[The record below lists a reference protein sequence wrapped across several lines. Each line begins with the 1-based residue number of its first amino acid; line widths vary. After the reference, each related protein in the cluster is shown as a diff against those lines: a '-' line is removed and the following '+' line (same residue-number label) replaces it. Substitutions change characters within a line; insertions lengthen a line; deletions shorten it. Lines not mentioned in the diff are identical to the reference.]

1 MESGDSADGCGW
13 HSSEVS
19 QSQLIQAVGTR
30 HVVSGQGSGGE
41 MLAEADAVV
50 IGAGAFGIS
59 AAFHLAHADLKR
71 VVLVDRFAPA
81 SQSSPRAAGLFKQIQ
96 ADETRTRLAAL
107 SIKKIVNFEADTGLP
122 SPVVRSGS
130 LMVARTPQH
139 AEFVRREAEHSRSWG
154 ADVELVD
161 APNVHRLMPA
171 VESSGILA
179 ACHSPGDIYIEEPIT
194 LLNAYLEAGMRLG
207 LRVLSHTNVIHIV
220 VKAGEVDG
228 VVTDKGVIQT
238 PLVVDA
244 AGGWARAVGELG
256 GVRVPVVPVRHQLYI
271 TKPISGVDPIYPIVR
286 FIDSAVY
293 IRPARGGLMLGG
305 FEATPMPFD
314 PRDQVASFSI
324 DDVPLDMAVLKGFV
338 TTIERNIPSLGNAPI
353 DEHRGG
359 LFTMT
364 SDGRFIVGPA
374 PEVRGFWVA
383 TGCNGSGFS
392 FAPAL
397 GQMLAEWIVGGD
409 PSIDLTSLAPARF
422 APSNLDEDQLRSACL
437 WQYAHYYDPA
447 V

>member
-1 MESGDSADGCGW
+1 MID
-13 HSSEVS
+13 
-19 QSQLIQAVGTR
+19 
-30 HVVSGQGSGGE
+30 
-41 MLAEADAVV
+41 EADAVV

-59 AAFHLAHADLKR
+59 AAFHLVQAGLKR

-96 ADETRTRLAAL
+96 ADETRTQLAAR
-107 SIKKIVNFEADTGLP
+107 SIKKILDFEADTSLP
-122 SPVVRSGS
+122 SPAIRSGS

-161 APNVHRLMPA
+161 AATVNRLMPA
-171 VESSGILA
+171 VESDGILA
-179 ACHSPGDIYIEEPIT
+179 ACHSPDDIYVEEPIT
-194 LLNAYLEAGMRLG
+194 LLNGYLEAGMRLG
-207 LRVLSHTNVIHIV
+207 LRVLSHTSVIQIQV
-220 VKAGEVDG
+220 NGGEVRS

-238 PLVVDA
+238 PIVVDA
-244 AGGWARAVGELG
+244 AGGWARAVGDLG
-256 GVRVPVVPVRHQLYI
+256 GARVPVVPVRHQLYI
-271 TKPISGVDPIYPIVR
+271 TRPISGLEPNYPIVR

-293 IRPARGGLMLGG
+293 LRPARGGIMLGG
-305 FEATPMPFD
+305 FEATPMPLD
-314 PRDQVASFSI
+314 PRDQQPNFSI
-324 DDVPLDMAVLKGFV
+324 DDVPLDMAVLKGFAV
-338 TTIERNIPSLGNAPI
+338 AVEKNIPALGDAPVA
-353 DEHRGG
+353 EHRGG

-364 SDGRFIVGPA
+364 ADGRFMVGPV

-397 GQMLAEWIVGGD
+397 GQMLAEWVIGGE
-409 PSIDLTSLAPARF
+409 PSIDLTSLAPSRF
-422 APSNLDEDQLRSACL
+422 ATTRLDEDELRAACI

-447 V
+447 M